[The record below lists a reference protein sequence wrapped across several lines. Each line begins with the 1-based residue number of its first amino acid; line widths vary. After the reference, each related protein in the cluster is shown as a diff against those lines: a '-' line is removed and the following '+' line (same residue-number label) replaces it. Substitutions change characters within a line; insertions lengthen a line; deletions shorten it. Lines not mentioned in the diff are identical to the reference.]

1 MSNRLKE
8 YDVIAGVGY
17 DMTVELPSFYVKEEN
32 RADRRNPPMVEN
44 VYINVFMSGRY
55 DCDVDQKGYA
65 TRTVPLEMVRADIY
79 EADTA
84 SIEEDGVRAIGV
96 YGRGDLCRLTIR
108 ADGPLPAALT
118 SYSWEGHYSTRGI
131 ARR

>member
-1 MSNRLKE
+1 MR
-8 YDVIAGVGY
+8 
-17 DMTVELPSFYVKEEN
+17 VELPSFFIKEGDQN

-55 DCDVDQKGYA
+55 DCEVAQKGYA
-65 TRTVPLEMVRADIY
+65 VRTVPLEVVQADIY

-84 SIEEDGVRAIGV
+84 SLQEDGLRAIGV
-96 YGRGDLCRLTIR
+96 YSRGDLVKLTIK